1 MVSDS
6 FSGKDGTEGGI
17 LMKDL
22 DFDKIGK
29 QIRKRRLECG
39 ITQEAIANQLDVN
52 PSHISNIENG
62 RANPSLT
69 VLVKIANILQC
80 SVDFFIEQEYT
91 YPRDTRHRHTI
102 DDEITKR
109 LRSCDHATKEK
120 ILKIID
126 LL

>member
-1 MVSDS
+1 M
-6 FSGKDGTEGGI
+6 T
-17 LMKDL
+17 DL
-22 DFDKIGK
+22 DFCTIGK

-69 VLVKIANILQC
+69 ALVKIANILSC
-80 SVDFFIEQEYT
+80 SVDFFIGHEYT
-91 YPRDTRHRHTI
+91 YPKQPYGEQTI
-102 DDEITKR
+102 DDKIADR
-109 LRSCDHATKEK
+109 LRVCDLATKEK

>member
-1 MVSDS
+1 M
-6 FSGKDGTEGGI
+6 T
-17 LMKDL
+17 DL
-22 DFDKIGK
+22 DFHKIGK

-69 VLVKIANILQC
+69 VLVKIANILEC
-80 SVDFFIEQEYT
+80 SVDFFIGEEYT
-91 YPRDTRHRHTI
+91 YPRNHNKQQLL
-102 DDEITKR
+102 DDEIIRR

-126 LL
+126 IL

>member
-1 MVSDS
+1 
-6 FSGKDGTEGGI
+6 
-17 LMKDL
+17 MKDL
-22 DFDKIGK
+22 DFHWIGQ

-69 VLVKIANILQC
+69 VLIRIANILEC
-80 SVDFFIEQEYT
+80 SVDFFIEHEYT
-91 YPRDTRHRHTI
+91 YPRDCKQQHTI
-102 DDEITKR
+102 DDEIIKR
-109 LRSCDHATKEK
+109 LHSCDRATKEK

-126 LL
+126 IL

>member
-1 MVSDS
+1 M
-6 FSGKDGTEGGI
+6 EY
-17 LMKDL
+17 
-22 DFDKIGK
+22 
-29 QIRKRRLECG
+29 G
-39 ITQEAIANQLDVN
+39 ITQETIANQLDVN

-69 VLVKIANILQC
+69 VLVKIANILEC
-80 SVDFFIEQEYT
+80 SVDFFIEQEYS
-91 YPRDTRHRHTI
+91 YPRDARHRHTI
-102 DDEITKR
+102 DDEIAKR

>member
-1 MVSDS
+1 M
-6 FSGKDGTEGGI
+6 T
-17 LMKDL
+17 DL
-22 DFDKIGK
+22 DFCTIGR

-39 ITQEAIANQLDVN
+39 ITQETIANRLDVN

-69 VLVKIANILQC
+69 ALVRIANILEC
-80 SVDFFIEQEYT
+80 SVDFFIGHEYT
-91 YPRDTRHRHTI
+91 YPKHSCSEQII
-102 DDEITKR
+102 DEKIAER
-109 LRSCDHATKEK
+109 LRLCDHTTKEK